1 MKSFKTTVLAIT
13 LLAAAGAANAQ
24 FAGQYVTD
32 GAFGPIASVT
42 TKQSKVELQ
51 MASAAERAMNK
62 ADSTSVA
69 AKPSTTKSAEANRDV
84 PSFFKQLDSA
94 R

>member
-13 LLAAAGAANAQ
+13 LLAAAGAASAQ
-24 FAGQYVTD
+24 IAGQYESD
-32 GAFGPIASVT
+32 GAFGPIASAT

-51 MASAAERAMNK
+51 MVSAAERAMNK
-62 ADSTSVA
+62 ADSKSVA
-69 AKPSTTKSAEANRDV
+69 AKPAMTKSADANRDAT
-84 PSFFKQLDSA
+84 SFSSQVDSA

>member
-1 MKSFKTTVLAIT
+1 MKSFKNTLLAIT

-24 FAGQYVTD
+24 FAGQYESD

-51 MASAAERAMNK
+51 MASAVERAMNS
-62 ADSTSVA
+62 ADSKTVA
-69 AKPSTTKSAEANRDV
+69 AKPAVTKSSDANRDAT
-84 PSFFKQLDSA
+84 SFFKQVDTA